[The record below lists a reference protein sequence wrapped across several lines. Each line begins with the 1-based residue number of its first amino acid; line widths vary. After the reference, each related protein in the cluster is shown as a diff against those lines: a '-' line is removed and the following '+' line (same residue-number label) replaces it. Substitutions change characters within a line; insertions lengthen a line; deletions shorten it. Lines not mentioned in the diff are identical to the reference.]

1 MHYRRDIDGLRAVAV
16 VPVILFHAGLPGFGG
31 GYLGVDVFFVISGYL
46 ITAILLD
53 ARARGGISI
62 RDFYERRARRILPA
76 LFLVMAFCTIVGWF
90 WLYPR
95 LYASFFES
103 LGLTALFMS
112 NLHFMTETGY
122 FADQADVR
130 PLLHTWSLA
139 VEEQF
144 YLIYPLIVAAVLRW
158 WPGRLM
164 AVVAALALASF
175 GFAIWARDAY
185 PDQTFF
191 FPVSRAWELL
201 AGALAALQTARQPRT
216 GWASIGLGL
225 ILVSLVGGG
234 TEQPFPTPWAFVVVA
249 GTVLVL
255 RYGQAGAGLGGRF
268 LALRGVVGIG
278 LVSYGAYLWHQ
289 PLMAFARLRLLEPPP
304 TALMLALAVLSVA
317 LGALTW
323 RFVEN
328 PVRRRTFSPLASRQ
342 RLFLWAALTT
352 VLFFVVGLTGFVKD
366 GFPARVSPQ
375 VQAASAARIDNPWRP
390 RCERGRL
397 PATPVHPIPDCGSL
411 QADRNVILMGDSH
424 AAAMAGAMMPA
435 LKDAGFG
442 AYVTTMGG
450 CAVIPGLHALP
461 QRSVDDC
468 RDFTDAGWQ
477 FAGSVPDAT
486 VVLAMRWQM
495 YLDERR
501 FDTAMGI
508 ATPQSWVVRAGLRD
522 AADDPARAGRLLDQM
537 VAQIAA
543 LAARQRVV
551 LVYPVPEPANNVTDR
566 AARMGM
572 FASYPDALT
581 TSLADE
587 TARTAT
593 LTAAFNA
600 IDSPNLIRIRPEALF
615 CGIADNNR
623 CDQLRG
629 DLILYA
635 DDNHVTRAGADRIA
649 AAILSALQ

>member
-1 MHYRRDIDGLRAVAV
+1 MEYRRDIDGLRAVAV

-31 GYLGVDVFFVISGYL
+31 GYLGVDAFFVISGYL
-46 ITAILLD
+46 ITGILLD
-53 ARARGGISI
+53 AHARGGISI

-76 LFLVMAFCTIVGWF
+76 LFLVMAFCMIAGWF

-103 LGLTALFMS
+103 LGLTAVFMS

-144 YLIYPLIVAAVLRW
+144 YLVYPLIVVAVLRW
-158 WPGRLM
+158 WPRGLTV
-164 AVVAALALASF
+164 VVAALALASL

-201 AGALAALQTARQPRT
+201 AGALAVRHAPLRPRP
-216 GWASIGLGL
+216 GWASIGLAL

-234 TEQPFPTPWAFVVVA
+234 TVQAFPTPWAFVVVA

-255 RYGQAGAGLGGRF
+255 RYGQAGAGAGGRV
-268 LALRGVVGIG
+268 LALRGFVGVG

-289 PLMAFARLRLLEPPP
+289 PLMAFAKLRLLEPPP
-304 TALMLALAVLSVA
+304 AALMVALALLSVV

-328 PVRRRTFSPLASRQ
+328 PVRRRTFRPLASR
-342 RLFLWAALTT
+342 RGLFISAAVATL
-352 VLFFVVGLTGFVKD
+352 LFFLVGLAGFVKD
-366 GFPARVSPQ
+366 GFPGRVSTQ
-375 VQAASAARIDNPWRP
+375 VRAASAARIENPWRP
-390 RCERGRL
+390 GCERGRL
-397 PATPVHPIPDCGSL
+397 RATPVHPIPECGTL
-411 QADRNVILMGDSH
+411 QADRNVILIGDSH
-424 AAAMAGAMMPA
+424 AAAMAGAVMPA
-435 LKDAGFG
+435 LIGAGFG

-450 CAVIPGLHALP
+450 CAAIPGLTSLP

-468 RDFTDAGWQ
+468 SAFAEAAWG
-477 FAGSVPDAT
+477 FAGRVPDAT
-486 VVLAMRWQM
+486 IILAMRWQL
-495 YLDERR
+495 YLDEPRV
-501 FDTAMGI
+501 DTTAGLKAPM
-508 ATPQSWVVRAGLRD
+508 PWVTRAGLRD
-522 AADDPARAGRLLDQM
+522 PVDDPARPGRVLDQM
-537 VAQIAA
+537 VAQITA

-551 LVYPVPEPANNVTDR
+551 LVYPVPEPAGNVTDR
-566 AARMGM
+566 AARLGM
-572 FASYPDALT
+572 FATYPDALT
-581 TSLADE
+581 TSLAE
-587 TARTAT
+587 ERARTAT
-593 LTAAFNA
+593 LTAAFDA

-615 CGIADNNR
+615 CGSPEPER

-629 DLILYA
+629 DVILYA
-635 DDNHVTRAGADRIA
+635 DSNHVTRAGADRIA
-649 AAILSALQ
+649 AAILQALR